1 MTDKTPLK
9 DVKIA
14 YECVRQML
22 TLDTELVVNELDV
35 MTAVNNAAITRFR
48 DLASYS
54 DDLHAGS
61 VVDWNGLAELEELET
76 KVDRMHVT
84 VQELDEW
91 SRELEVKLQRVS
103 NK

>member
-1 MTDKTPLK
+1 MDERTPLK
-9 DVKIA
+9 DIKVA

-22 TLDTELVVNELDV
+22 TLDTEVVVNELDL
-35 MTAVNNAAITRFR
+35 MTEVNEAAITRFR

-61 VVDWNGLAELEELET
+61 AVVWDGLAQLDELER
-76 KVDRMHVT
+76 KVDALHVT

-91 SRELEVKLQRVS
+91 SRELAVKLQRVPL
-103 NK
+103 